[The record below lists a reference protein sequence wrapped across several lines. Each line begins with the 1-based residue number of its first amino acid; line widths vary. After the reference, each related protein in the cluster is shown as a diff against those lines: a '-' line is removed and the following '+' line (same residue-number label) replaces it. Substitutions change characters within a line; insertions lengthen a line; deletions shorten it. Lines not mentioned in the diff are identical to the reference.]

1 MESSRVKYKQNPS
14 ENANWL
20 SKLFFVWIV
29 PFYEVRNRDGINLN
43 DVYEPLKCDRSELLG
58 DRLEA

>member
-1 MESSRVKYKQNPS
+1 MESSRVKYPPNPY
-14 ENANWL
+14 ENANLL

-29 PFYEVRNRDGINLN
+29 PFYKKRNQNEINMN
-43 DVYEPLKCDRSELLG
+43 DVYKPLKCDRSEVLG